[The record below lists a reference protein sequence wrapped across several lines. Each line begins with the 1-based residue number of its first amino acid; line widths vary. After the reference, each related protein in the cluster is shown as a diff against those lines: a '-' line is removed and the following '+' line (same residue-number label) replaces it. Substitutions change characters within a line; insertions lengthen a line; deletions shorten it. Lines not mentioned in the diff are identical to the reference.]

1 MTRTTQQGRFGRES
15 RATPD
20 VQGSTAS
27 TGAVVISADAV
38 EHAIRH
44 TSLRALGFVGMLA
57 IALIHLLDVVGKI
70 QETPYLGVMYIALM
84 VASVAVAFVLLHTG
98 STLGW
103 AAAGLLALLTLIGFI
118 LSRTSGLPS
127 ATDDIGNWT
136 EPLGLASMF
145 VEGAVILLAGYAL
158 TLARHERHPGVH
170 DALPISVDRPS
181 TT

>member
-1 MTRTTQQGRFGRES
+1 MARTTQQGRFRREPG
-15 RATPD
+15 AAPD

-27 TGAVVISADAV
+27 TGAVVVSADAV

-44 TSLRALGFVGMLA
+44 TSLRALGFVGMLG

-84 VASVAVAFVLLHTG
+84 VASVAVAFFLLHTG
-98 STLGW
+98 SVLAW
-103 AAAGLLALLTLIGFI
+103 ATGGLLAVLTLIGFI

-127 ATDDIGNWT
+127 ATGDIGNWT

-145 VEGAVILLAGYAL
+145 VEGAVILLAGYAS
-158 TLARHERHPGVH
+158 TLARNERHPGTH
-170 DALPISVDRPS
+170 DALPVSVERRGAG
-181 TT
+181 